1 MSILEADSWKLETK
15 KHFIEKLKS
24 YNAEAEAVEKSTWE
38 EIVCL
43 QLRVHYDSICTGAT
57 LSIWSDALHMLDM
70 QASDILDTLS
80 DILDTLLEITEEE
93 CIANRQR
100 FYSLYAA
107 LLAEHWGLGDV

>member
-15 KHFIEKLKS
+15 KHFIEKIKS
-24 YNAEAEAVEKSTWE
+24 YNAEAEAVGESTWE

-43 QLRVHYDSICTGAT
+43 QLGIHYDSICRGAT

-70 QASDILDTLS
+70 HASDILDTP
-80 DILDTLLEITEEE
+80 LEITEEE

-100 FYSLYAA
+100 FYPLYAS